1 MTLRT
6 DRQLF
11 SPRPPQVAQR
21 GQIGQRG
28 TTLVEL
34 MIGLMILSVLGGLA
48 LPGVSSLTRAYY
60 LRTAA
65 DDVVYAASLARNQ
78 AAANRRAYGLFFEG
92 LDGAGA
98 GLKVRVHQ
106 GTDTSCAS
114 TAPGGGA
121 LQMYAADWTIG
132 NALNNPPIA
141 IVAYA
146 PAEMTNSA
154 VWVCFKPDGRVL
166 RADLS
171 LPFSPPAGSLFGAGD
186 IVLELQRVESN
197 GVVVGNRLQV
207 QIGYN
212 GTARITF
219 GRDTSKLQGAAQ

>member
-1 MTLRT
+1 M
-6 DRQLF
+6 
-11 SPRPPQVAQR
+11 QR
-21 GQIGQRG
+21 GSS
-28 TTLVEL
+28 LVEL
-34 MIGLMILSVLGGLA
+34 MIGLMILAVLSSLA
-48 LPGVSSLTRAYY
+48 MPGVASLTRSYY
-60 LRTAA
+60 LRSAA

-106 GTDTSCAS
+106 GADTTCAS

-121 LQMYAADWTIG
+121 LQMYQADWTIG
-132 NALNNPPIA
+132 NALNYPAIA

-146 PAEMTNSA
+146 PGEMTNSA

-186 IVLELQRVESN
+186 IVVELQRVEAN
-197 GVVVGNRLQV
+197 GLVVGNRLQV